1 MTFSRLWL
9 NRLAKSQTLQTVGQ
23 SDVLQALFETITKS
37 QASANWRAKWRFSL
51 SGWTHSK
58 KVKVFDSINSGNSFQ
73 YSFFVIYWFFWN
85 SKNRDVPIRYFQAA
99 SKSTLCI
106 DIVQCNF
113 SMKAL
118 LFEAFSQWKLLG
130 LVLQWNMTTG
140 FLRNLQSNLYAE
152 GLCQCLMQEFV
163 MRNPSPMKL
172 HAHQSV
178 GVQSHLH
185 APFPDDWTWPLPCNL
200 LLDKHAPEI
209 AQNKSIYTW
218 PLISG
223 KHSGV
228 AISGYQYMR
237 DSVANQSFASNL
249 CIFCLHPTV
258 YPSKLAFG
266 EWRDG
271 SWWFLIV
278 PDHPDTTRGWYQ
290 GWIWIT
296 WSKGDS
302 WSK

>member
-1 MTFSRLWL
+1 MT
-9 NRLAKSQTLQTVGQ
+9 AC
-23 SDVLQALFETITKS
+23 
-37 QASANWRAKWRFSL
+37 
-51 SGWTHSK
+51 WTHAA
-58 KVKVFDSINSGNSFQ
+58 VKYDYQISAEFA
-73 YSFFVIYWFFWN
+73 
-85 SKNRDVPIRYFQAA
+85 K
-99 SKSTLCI
+99 
-106 DIVQCNF
+106 
-113 SMKAL
+113 
-118 LFEAFSQWKLLG
+118 
-130 LVLQWNMTTG
+130 
-140 FLRNLQSNLYAE
+140 QSLAG
-152 GLCQCLMQEFV
+152 GLCQWLMQESWWEILH
-163 MRNPSPMKL
+163 RWL